1 MVELLNLRRPVR
13 CPESMGVDEG
23 ILQELESLHW
33 DLLHETVEEHGF
45 PTLFKVLGR
54 ALQKLG
60 EAAEKKQQQS
70 EPKKPSPPTP
80 VKQST
85 PEPQKKEKKSDSPS
99 QLSRSSP
106 SSLSRSSSSPITK
119 EVSTPPPPKKVVRI
133 ERPNEPDGG
142 LWVKKSVSP
151 PAKPSATPE
160 PAKAGSSN
168 TSLNRVLAAGKS
180 PGSPEQQQWRKASID
195 GMSIDLSQGPFAS
208 GEIDKL
214 SIEPAVRHMFN
225 PHTKEWTTD
234 DVQVK
239 LATAH
244 FAVGGMR
251 RVYGMQENL
260 AAQPWDNKRAI
271 RLVGKRYIDEEPRE
285 TYFTDIK
292 LQMAAK

>member
-1 MVELLNLRRPVR
+1 
-13 CPESMGVDEG
+13 MGVDEG

-119 EVSTPPPPKKVVRI
+119 EEELGGTGWAAVVRI

-195 GMSIDLSQGPFAS
+195 GMSIDL
-208 GEIDKL
+208 
-214 SIEPAVRHMFN
+214 
-225 PHTKEWTTD
+225 
-234 DVQVK
+234 
-239 LATAH
+239 
-244 FAVGGMR
+244 
-251 RVYGMQENL
+251 
-260 AAQPWDNKRAI
+260 
-271 RLVGKRYIDEEPRE
+271 
-285 TYFTDIK
+285 
-292 LQMAAK
+292 